1 MRGVKYFADVYTFL
15 LGEESSLTFYDADLN
30 DPPLELLGDVE
41 DWVREKTPEAVIDY
55 RELFDIRIRFAS
67 EKDAL
72 LFKTWWL

>member
-30 DPPLELLGDVE
+30 DPPLELREDVGTWICE
-41 DWVREKTPEAVIDY
+41 NTPDAMIDY